1 MLSIRMVTMGMKSKK
16 YLGVEA
22 TEVAD
27 WVAKEKV
34 KQE

>member
-1 MLSIRMVTMGMKSKK
+1 MLSIRMVTMGMKSK